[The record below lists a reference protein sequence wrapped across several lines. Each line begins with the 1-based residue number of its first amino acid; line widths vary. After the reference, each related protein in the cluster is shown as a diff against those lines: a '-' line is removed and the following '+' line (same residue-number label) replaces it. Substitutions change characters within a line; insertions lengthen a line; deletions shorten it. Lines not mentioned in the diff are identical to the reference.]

1 MGLHLGSPP
10 LQLAPSSNEM
20 DLDGH
25 GTGWSVEAGQ
35 VGQRMDPAC
44 LAAVLAFGE
53 GEPICRGQ
61 AKGSRLAREP
71 PWQDSHQPFH
81 QLPGRLGTFRC
92 CLPLQR

>member
-53 GEPICRGQ
+53 GEPKCRGQ
-61 AKGSRLAREP
+61 AKGSRLAQGTPLAGRPAALP
-71 PWQDSHQPFH
+71 PAPWEAGDFQMLSAPSA
-81 QLPGRLGTFRC
+81 
-92 CLPLQR
+92 